1 MRKFL
6 AHLFLPHQSN
16 KYRAKILHHKS
27 LLFFIVVFF
36 VGNFFISHIPQ
47 QYESVLGVS
56 SSITPQ
62 ELLVLT
68 NSKREERGLPPLTL
82 NSSLAQAAEAKAS
95 DMFAKNYWAHIA
107 PDGTT
112 PWFFIRSSGYEY
124 IHAGENLAR
133 GFSTSSDVVNAW
145 MESPGHRDNMLS
157 PHYKDIGF
165 AIATGTLTGDE
176 TVLVVEMF
184 GSAQSTS
191 QEVTAQSSLATQPTP
206 TPATQSIPS
215 EISVPTPTIIFPVN
229 TPTPTPLVQPQ
240 SVQEATPTPFVQVA
254 AAINQPLINSTSL
267 QRNIAI
273 TTLLLLLL
281 TLILDVIIV
290 RRNRISRLL
299 SHNIDHIIFLS
310 VLLIIAVLVSRG
322 GIL

>member
-1 MRKFL
+1 MKKFL
-6 AHLFLPHQSN
+6 AHLFLPHHSN
-16 KYRAKILHHKS
+16 KYRAKVLHHKS
-27 LLFFIVVFF
+27 LLFFIVVFL

-82 NSSLAQAAEAKAS
+82 NSSLARAAEAKAS

-184 GSAQSTS
+184 GSAQGASQEITS
-191 QEVTAQSSLATQPTP
+191 QSPSVTQLTPTP
-206 TPATQSIPS
+206 TTPKIAA
-215 EISVPTPTIIFPVN
+215 EVSVPTPTLLPVT
-229 TPTPTPLVQPQ
+229 TPIPTSPVQPQ
-240 SVQEATPTPFVQVA
+240 STQEATPTPFIQVA

-281 TLILDVIIV
+281 TLILDVIVV